1 MPELVMQSQGKEA
14 WSNKNWYDKRDSLEL
29 RLSFF
34 LILGAGLGD
43 NFLQLDG
50 GGGESFAGSAGA
62 KLWSGGSDGRADFG
76 GLFMTVLW
84 SGRVRSAW
92 AF

>member
-34 LILGAGLGD
+34 LILGAEFD
-43 NFLQLDG
+43 
-50 GGGESFAGSAGA
+50 SP
-62 KLWSGGSDGRADFG
+62 LWCGTDTIYYYFIFFYTLYLADF
-76 GLFMTVLW
+76 
-84 SGRVRSAW
+84 
-92 AF
+92 